1 MLACFWGVLG
11 GSSVAITS
19 IDTSDASLGSSC
31 SVLWP
36 IVRKIVS
43 YRCIKLKKKINL
55 TIYVVKTTIGLKKQ
69 LDRPVRL
76 ACLSFNH
83 FYTLALVVHM
93 GASI

>member
-31 SVLWP
+31 SVLRP
-36 IVRKIVS
+36 KIVS

-55 TIYVVKTTIGLKKQ
+55 TIYVVKTTIGLKNQ

-76 ACLSFNH
+76 PRLSFND